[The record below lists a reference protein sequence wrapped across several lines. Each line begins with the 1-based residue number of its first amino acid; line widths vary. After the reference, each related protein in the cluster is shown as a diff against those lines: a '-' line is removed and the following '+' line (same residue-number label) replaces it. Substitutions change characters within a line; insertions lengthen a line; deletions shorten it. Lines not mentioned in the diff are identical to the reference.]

1 MTQVNLLRAD
11 IFEYQHTLKWLTMK
25 ILFVRLLLVLLSICG
40 MTGFA
45 QATPEAEKTLYL
57 GSVAM
62 DIPATMVQHLTPL
75 TVYLSK
81 KMGLKVSFRASPNLG
96 SAVDELGKDFTQ
108 IAYLTPVAYIEAHK
122 KYGAKPL
129 VSPITHGKTTFNLVI
144 AVRQDS
150 PIKTMADLKGKT
162 FAFGDEKAILQ
173 RAVVVGGGINLDQFS
188 RFAFLNH
195 YDNIAKAV
203 LNQDFDAGIL
213 KDTVYE
219 QFEAQGLRKIHTS
232 PPLASYLFAVSDRL
246 PAGTVKK
253 LRAAF
258 LALKAD
264 TPEGQTVLKELDQ
277 GYDGFVVAED
287 KDYDVVRKLITPFQ
301 QAPK

>member
-1 MTQVNLLRAD
+1 
-11 IFEYQHTLKWLTMK
+11 MK
-25 ILFVRLLLVLLSICG
+25 TLFVRVLFVWASLCG
-40 MTGFA
+40 IGTLA
-45 QATPEAEKTLYL
+45 HATSEAETLYL

-62 DIPATMVQHLTPL
+62 DVPAEMVRRLAPL
-75 TVYLSK
+75 TAYLSK
-81 KMGLKVSFRASPNLG
+81 ATGMKVVFRASPNLG

-108 IAYLTPVAYIEAHK
+108 IAYLTPVAYIDAHK

-129 VSPITHGKTTFNLVI
+129 ASPITHGKTTFNLVI

-173 RAVVVGGGINLDQFS
+173 RAVVVGGGVALDQFS
-188 RFAFLNH
+188 RIAFLNH

-219 QFEAQGLRKIHTS
+219 QFAAQGLRKIYAS

-246 PAGTVKK
+246 PVSTVKK
-253 LRAAF
+253 LRAAL

-264 TPEGQTVLKELDQ
+264 TPEGQTILRELDP
-277 GYDGFVVAED
+277 GYDGFVAAED
-287 KDYDVVRKLITPFQ
+287 KDYDVVRKLIAPFQ
-301 QAPK
+301 KAAK

>member
-1 MTQVNLLRAD
+1 
-11 IFEYQHTLKWLTMK
+11 MK
-25 ILFVRLLLVLLSICG
+25 ILFVRLLLVLLSLCG
-40 MTGFA
+40 IIGFA

-62 DIPATMVQHLTPL
+62 DIPATMVRHLTPL

-81 KMGLKVSFRASPNLG
+81 KTGLKVVFRASPNLG
-96 SAVDELGKDFTQ
+96 SAVDELGKNFTQ

-122 KYGAKPL
+122 KYGAQPL

-150 PIKTMADLKGKT
+150 PVKTMADLKGKT

-173 RAVVVGGGINLDQFS
+173 RAVVVGGGITLDQFS
-188 RFAFLNH
+188 HFAFLNH

-219 QFEAQGLRKIHTS
+219 QFAAQGLRQIYTS

-246 PAGTVKK
+246 PAKIVKK

-258 LALKAD
+258 LALKAN
-264 TPEGQTVLKELDQ
+264 TPEGRTILKELDP

-287 KDYDVVRKLITPFQ
+287 KDYDVVRKLIVPFQ
-301 QAPK
+301 QALK